1 MSDSPV
7 HGLDGPASADG
18 APRTAV
24 VVGGGVAGL
33 SAAVRLAQAGVAVT
47 LVESRKRVGGRAGSM
62 HDPELDAWV
71 DNCQHVLLR
80 GCTHLIDF
88 YKRLQVYKQIRWHS
102 KLYFE
107 APGGVDV
114 LAADDLPAP
123 MHLFRS
129 MLGFT
134 RLSPGEKWAVMRG
147 LLAVMQV
154 SRRGRAFHADE
165 SFGDWLRARRQP
177 PGAVSRFW
185 EPVVVSACN
194 ARPDHVAAHYALQVF
209 QEGFLYTG
217 VAYEMGLSEVPL
229 ADLYEPAGEMLAAAG
244 GEVLTASTARR
255 IDLQD
260 GRVAGVDLSGGRRLE
275 ADAYVSA
282 LPADRL
288 ADALDTDARAADPR
302 LARLDGFHYD
312 AIIGAH
318 LVTLTPDG
326 GSVLATPHLVLSE
339 GPFQWLFD
347 KGASPDAGQGHRLHA
362 VASDAD
368 ALATTPAGEIAEMA
382 WDAVRRACPRARDA
396 ELLHHRVIVERRA
409 TFRPE
414 PGVDRLRPPAAGA
427 LSNLFLAGDW
437 TATGW
442 PSTMEGACRSGY
454 NAAAAALEALGLSA
468 PEPIDDL
475 APGSFYQLLSA

>member
-1 MSDSPV
+1 MSDDPAT
-7 HGLDGPASADG
+7 DRPASES
-18 APRTAV
+18 PRTAV

-33 SAAVRLAQAGVAVT
+33 AAAVRLAQRGVAVT
-47 LVESRKRVGGRAGSM
+47 LVESRKRLGGRAGSL

-88 YKRLQVYKQIRWHS
+88 YKRLQVYKQVRWYS

-107 APGGVDV
+107 SPKSPTGLDV

-129 MLGFT
+129 MLAIT

-147 LLAVMQV
+147 LLSVMQV
-154 SRRGRAFHADE
+154 SRRGRAFFADE

-177 PGAVSRFW
+177 PGAVARFW

-194 ARPDHVAAHYALQVF
+194 ATPDQVAAHYALQVF

-217 VAYEMGLSEVPL
+217 VAYEMGLSEIPL
-229 ADLYEPAGEMLAAAG
+229 ADLYQPAQAILEKAG
-244 GEVLTASTARR
+244 GKVLTETTARAIR
-255 IDLQD
+255 IDQ
-260 GRVAGVDLSGGRRLE
+260 GRVAGVDLSGGQTVT
-275 ADAYVSA
+275 ADVYISA

-288 ADALDTDARAADPR
+288 ADALGEDARAADPR
-302 LARLDGFHYD
+302 LSKLDAFNFN
-312 AIIGAH
+312 AIVGAH
-318 LVTLTPDG
+318 LITQTADG
-326 GSVLATPHLVLSE
+326 KPVLDTPHLVMLD

-347 KGASPDAGQGHRLHA
+347 KGDAPGGKPGKHLHA
-362 VASDAD
+362 VASAAD
-368 ALATTPAGEIAEMA
+368 DLATTPAGEIAQMA
-382 WDAVRRACPRARDA
+382 WDAVKRACPRARTA
-396 ELLHHRVIVERRA
+396 ELLHHRVIVERKA

-427 LSNLFLAGDW
+427 IDNLLLAGDW

-442 PSTMEGACRSGY
+442 PATMEGACRSG
-454 NAAAAALEALGLSA
+454 NFAAAAALEALGQTT
-468 PEPIDDL
+468 PEAVADL
-475 APGSFYQLLSA
+475 EPGSFYHLVSA